1 MSYQVLAR
9 KWRPQTL
16 QSIVGQ
22 QHVLQALINALD
34 QQRLHHAYLFT
45 GTRGVGKTTIA
56 RALAKAL
63 NCEQGIT
70 SQPCGQCTAC
80 QAIERG
86 QFIDLI
92 EVDAASKTKV
102 EDTRELLDNVPYA
115 PTQGRF
121 KIYLIDEVH
130 MLSNHSFNA
139 LLKTLEEP
147 PEHVKFLLATTD
159 PQKLPITVLSRC
171 LQFNLTA
178 LDETDIQPHLQHILQ
193 QEDIPFEEQAL
204 TYIAQAAHG
213 SMRDALSLLD
223 QAIAFG
229 QRQVSTQA
237 VSDMLG
243 LIDQKHILKLL
254 DALLGKQADA
264 IYQVI
269 QTLAQQAA
277 NFMQALEDLLTL
289 LHHIAI
295 VQAVPDAPLAYR
307 YDAATLLPYAG
318 RMQAADIQLFY
329 QIALTGRQ
337 DLPLAPNARMGFEML
352 MLRMLTF
359 SPAPAVDLTELP
371 RPSAQAAQ
379 VSEQTPGSTQ
389 AAQVSEQTP
398 SSTQAAQV
406 SEQTP
411 SPTQAAQVSEQTPL
425 PATTKPDTETASKAQ
440 PTPATAT
447 PAQVSRTQTPD
458 SDKLDWIAVVET
470 LPLTGMAKLL
480 AEHCC
485 VASWQAPQL
494 HLSLTESQ
502 APLLTDSAKE
512 RLQQALTQQLN
523 QPVSLTITLVNEA
536 IDSPAHQTRQR
547 QQAADRQATTLIQ
560 QDPNVNA
567 IIDQFDAT
575 IVAGSV
581 KPVTTVE

>member
-16 QSIVGQ
+16 KSIVGQ
-22 QHVLQALINALD
+22 QHVLQALVNALD
-34 QQRLHHAYLFT
+34 QRRLHHAYLFT

-70 SQPCGQCTAC
+70 SQPCGQCAAC

-178 LDETDIQPHLQHILQ
+178 LDKADIESHLQHILQ

-204 TYIAQAAHG
+204 PYIAQAAHG

-229 QRQVSTQA
+229 QRHVSTKA

-243 LIDQKHILKLL
+243 LIDQNHILEIL
-254 DALLGKQADA
+254 DALLSKQAEA

-269 QTLAQQAA
+269 QTLAQQTT
-277 NFMQALEDLLTL
+277 NFMQALEDLLAL

-295 VQAVPDAPLAYR
+295 VQAVPNAPLAYR
-307 YDAATLLPYAG
+307 YDATTLLPYAE
-318 RMQAADIQLFY
+318 RMQPADIQLFY

-337 DLPLAPNARMGFEML
+337 DLPLAPNAQMGFEML

-359 SPAPAVDLTELP
+359 SPAPAIDLTELP
-371 RPSAQAAQ
+371 RPSVQMAEATTL
-379 VSEQTPGSTQ
+379 SEQTPPVHAPVT
-389 AAQVSEQTP
+389 A
-398 SSTQAAQV
+398 
-406 SEQTP
+406 
-411 SPTQAAQVSEQTPL
+411 
-425 PATTKPDTETASKAQ
+425 KPDTEPSLTAHKTQ
-440 PTPATAT
+440 TTPTAT
-447 PAQVSRTQTPD
+447 NPAPASPEENTPD
-458 SDKLDWIAVVET
+458 TSTGSLDWIATVQA

-480 AEHCC
+480 VEHCC
-485 VASWQAPQL
+485 VTSWQAPQL
-494 HLSLTESQ
+494 HLSLTENQ

-512 RLQQALTQQLN
+512 RLQQALTQQLD
-523 QPVSLTITLVNEA
+523 QPVNLTITLVNKT
-536 IDSPAHQTRQR
+536 IDSPAHLAQRR
-547 QQAADRQATTLIQ
+547 QQVAERQATTLIQ

-575 IVAGSV
+575 IVPGSV
-581 KPVTTVE
+581 KPINMSE